1 MSAWALLPPYSGP
14 KLNTE
19 TRVEIADHVV
29 PSIVLIVVSLA
40 VLVVRQRR
48 DAPPAFPLVAGFLV
62 TLAGLWMVATHVPLV
77 RQAARGEVGVSWG
90 GAVYHTAPSL
100 AVLVLGLVWIG
111 AYWSEA
117 PS

>member
-1 MSAWALLPPYSGP
+1 MSAWAFLPPYSGP

-19 TRVEIADHVV
+19 MRVEVADHVV
-29 PSIVLIVVSLA
+29 PSIVLLAVSLA
-40 VLVVRQRR
+40 VLALRRRR
-48 DAPPAFPLVAGFLV
+48 DAPPALPLVAGFLV

-77 RQAARGEVGVSWG
+77 GQAARGEVGVSWG
-90 GAVYHTAPSL
+90 GAIYHSAPSL